1 MKKFILLLLGFI
13 TLFFF
18 SEVLYPQIPNSSFEN
33 WTQGN
38 PDDWTTNNN
47 VPGAFTPVTQSSD
60 PHSGSFAARI
70 EIKGTFFPIPP
81 ILKAGVGG
89 TGIPV
94 SQRYNSLRYYYKNF
108 PTTPNTQFIV
118 LVGMFISN
126 QLIGEGI
133 FSTKD
138 GKPFYTQLS
147 VPISYFDSRTPDTA
161 SIYITLIDSTNSILS
176 VASYAVIDDI
186 NFDPASGIEP
196 EPGSI
201 NDFKLEQNYPNPFNP
216 STKISWQSPI
226 GSWQTL
232 KIYDVL
238 GNEVATLADEYKP
251 AGSYE
256 VEFSTKD
263 GSASGGNAYSLPSG
277 VYLYQLRAVDPSTS
291 SGQGFLA
298 TKKMILIK

>member
-1 MKKFILLLLGFI
+1 MKKFILLVLGFI
-13 TLFFF
+13 TFFFF

-60 PHSGSFAARI
+60 PHSGSYAARI

-94 SQRYNSLRYYYKNF
+94 SQRYNSLRCYYKNF

-118 LVGMFISN
+118 LAGMFKSN

-133 FSTKD
+133 FSTKV
-138 GKPFYTQLS
+138 GNPFYTQLS
-147 VPISYFDSRTPDTA
+147 VPISYFDSQIPDTA

-176 VASYAVIDDI
+176 VASYTIIDDI
-186 NFDPASGIEP
+186 NFDPASEIEP
-196 EPGSI
+196 ESGII

-216 STKISWQSPI
+216 STKINYELPV
-226 GSWQTL
+226 GGYVTL
-232 KIYDVL
+232 KIFNSL
-238 GNEVATLADEYKP
+238 GEAIEKLIDNEYQD
-251 AGSYE
+251 AGTHSSL
-256 VEFSTKD
+256 FIANS
-263 GSASGGNAYSLPSG
+263 SLPSG
-277 VYLYQLRAVDPSTS
+277 VYLYQLKAVPN
-291 SGQGFLA
+291 GRQAGEFLA